1 MYVDEYGCMFEYVS
15 TYVCVCVNLDMNE
28 RGSNEQACVVLRP
41 RRVIREKKMNRSVSH
56 LTYIIQY
63 HNNMLPYDINIC
75 LR

>member
-1 MYVDEYGCMFEYVS
+1 MKKRRSSAAE
-15 TYVCVCVNLDMNE
+15 
-28 RGSNEQACVVLRP
+28 SNKRK
-41 RRVIREKKMNRSVSH
+41 IMNRSVSH